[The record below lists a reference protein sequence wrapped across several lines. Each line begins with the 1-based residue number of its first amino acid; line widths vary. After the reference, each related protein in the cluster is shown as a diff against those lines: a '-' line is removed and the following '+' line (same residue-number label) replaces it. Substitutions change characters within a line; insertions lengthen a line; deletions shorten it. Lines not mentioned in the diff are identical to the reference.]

1 MCNLI
6 NISNSLLPTNYGEFR
21 IHILKDV
28 NTNIE
33 HIALTKGD
41 VENGENV
48 LTRVHSECVTGDIF
62 SSLRCDCG
70 EQLIQSLI
78 RINKEGLGLV
88 VYIRDH
94 EGRGIGLANKIKAYH
109 LQECGLDTVEAN
121 IALGFLV
128 DGRSYLVASE
138 IIHSFNI
145 RSIHL
150 LTNNPLKALSLSK
163 LDVTV
168 SKQLPLIVKE
178 NIFNSTYLQTKRVK
192 LNHLI

>member
-94 EGRGIGLANKIKAYH
+94 EGRGIGLANKIKDYY

-121 IALGFLV
+121 IALGFPV

>member
-41 VENGENV
+41 VVNGENV

-78 RINKEGLGLV
+78 RVNKEGLGLV

-121 IALGFLV
+121 IALGFPV

-145 RSIHL
+145 RSIYL

-178 NIFNSTYLQTKRVK
+178 NIFNSSYLQTKRVK

>member
-48 LTRVHSECVTGDIF
+48 LTRVHSECVTGDVF

-121 IALGFLV
+121 IALGFPV

-178 NIFNSTYLQTKRVK
+178 NIFNSSYLQTKRVK

>member
-121 IALGFLV
+121 IALGFPV